1 MAGETVRLCTH
12 GALHALMTDIT
23 EAMRRSHLYLKSAM
37 GTYHVKAGDK
47 FVHADGDIF
56 TVVKVL
62 DGTVVLQ
69 SEEGNRLSLVS
80 ESDLFTSFYL
90 IQE

>member
-1 MAGETVRLCTH
+1 MVAETVRLCTQ
-12 GALHALMTDIT
+12 GTPLSARYT
-23 EAMRRSHLYLKSAM
+23 EAMSRSHLYVKSAM

-47 FVHADGDIF
+47 FVNADGDIF

-80 ESDLFTSFYL
+80 ESDLLVSFSL
-90 IQE
+90 VEG

>member
-1 MAGETVRLCTH
+1 
-12 GALHALMTDIT
+12 
-23 EAMRRSHLYLKSAM
+23 M
-37 GTYHVKAGDK
+37 GNYHVKAEHK
-47 FVHADGDIF
+47 FVNADGHVF

-69 SEEGNRLSLVS
+69 SEDKNRLCLVS
-80 ESDLFTSFYL
+80 ESDLFASFSL